1 MKDKYDFINDLI
13 KNKSI
18 SSIQKEKII
27 ALASKEILKDKSAG
41 NQLEK
46 RVEIIEQEINEIKTL
61 PQNNELATSNI
72 TENTTENATE
82 NTTENSSLPQYI
94 NPFSKNGLKNFLIAY
109 NQDEILKYTC
119 HLIDSEKAISNINK
133 HCNTAIYNFEKHQ
146 NLIIE
151 RFRTLISKFFISPNL
166 SNLIYV
172 YLDGQTYNER
182 KETWSSEII
191 KTNWK
196 YDQLLEWSKNN
207 EGIVPSP
214 GLNVIKSNKN
224 KGYQLN
230 EIITSK
236 LTGKRLTY
244 FSDLVIHFK
253 NLFHLKADNSLRS
266 ILEFINSSTEYKSGI
281 IFSYNEQFYE
291 TVVLFTDVDKLIQA
305 YREILRIIM
314 NVSQENNLG
323 VANIELYFF
332 EQNSTTEFVI
342 HHKNVS
348 HYFKSPKDSL
358 RIGERQTELI
368 TNQINGLCQLYI
380 QARFENGEHYEINLW
395 NGSNQYLKKVE
406 SLDGVKYILKFR

>member
-13 KNKSI
+13 KNKSL

-41 NQLEK
+41 NKLEK

-61 PQNNELATSNI
+61 PQKNDLIHTDEI
-72 TENTTENATE
+72 TIV
-82 NTTENSSLPQYI
+82 TENSSLPQYI

-119 HLIDSEKAISNINK
+119 HLIDSEKAISNIND
-133 HCNTAIYNFEKHQ
+133 HCKTAVYNFESHQ
-146 NLIIE
+146 HLIIE
-151 RFRTLISKFFISPNL
+151 TFKTLIRRFFISPYL

-172 YLDGQTYNER
+172 YLNGQTFAE
-182 KETWSSEII
+182 KKGTWSSEII
-191 KTNWK
+191 KTNWN

-214 GLNVIKSNKN
+214 GLNIVKAKKN

-230 EIITSK
+230 EIVISK
-236 LTGKRLTY
+236 LTGKRITH

-266 ILEFINSSTEYKSGI
+266 ILEFINYSTEYRNGV
-281 IFSYNEQFYE
+281 IFSYNEQFHE
-291 TVVLFTDVDKLIQA
+291 TIVLFTDVDKLIQA
-305 YREILRIIM
+305 YREIVRIILD
-314 NVSQENNLG
+314 VSQENNLG
-323 VANIELYFF
+323 VAHIELYFF
-332 EQNSTTEFVI
+332 EQNSATEFII

-348 HYFKSPKDSL
+348 HYLKSPEDSL

-380 QARFENGEHYEINLW
+380 QARFENGKHYEINLW
-395 NGSNQYLKKVE
+395 NGSNRYLKKIE